1 MLAALRPLCILSLFV
16 CGFSGFSGAVQPAAA
31 QDLEAWNKPFEP
43 FQVLGPI
50 YYVGTVELGAYLITT
65 PEGHVLIDGGLKES
79 APLIE
84 QSIRLLGFKA
94 QDIRVLLTT
103 QAHYDHV
110 ASMAYFHRV
119 SDARVDVMKGDAEL
133 LASGGKTDYLAQ
145 RWGPSSQFEP
155 VKATRVLRDGDTVTL
170 GGVTLT
176 ARATPGHTPG
186 CTTWVTTVQDG
197 GKSYKV
203 VFPGSTSV
211 NPGTRLVGQESY
223 PGIARDF
230 AHAFEVLASLKPD
243 VFLAGHAGAFDLP
256 TKRARMKAG
265 ATVNPFIDPDGYATY
280 IAGKKADFERELAK
294 QKAASATK

>member
-1 MLAALRPLCILSLFV
+1 MTRRSAFISLFAFCILPLF
-16 CGFSGFSGAVQPAAA
+16 AVGPAHSAAA
-31 QDLEAWNKPFEP
+31 QDRVAWNKPFEP
-43 FQVLGPI
+43 FKVIGPI
-50 YYVGTVELGAYLITT
+50 YYVGTIELGAYLIAT
-65 PEGHVLIDGGLKES
+65 PDGHLLIDGGLKES
-79 APLIE
+79 SPVIE
-84 QSIRLLGFKA
+84 QSIRQLGFKP

-119 SDARVDVMKGDAEL
+119 SGARVEVMKGDAEL
-133 LASGGKTDYLAQ
+133 LASGGKTDYLAA

-155 VKATRVLRDGDTVTL
+155 VKATRVLKDGDTVTL
-170 GGVTLT
+170 GGITLT

-186 CTTWVTTVQDG
+186 CTTWVATVQDG

-203 VFPGSTSV
+203 VFPGSTSI

-230 AHAFEVLASLKPD
+230 AHTFEVLGSLKPD
-243 VFLAGHAGAFDLP
+243 VFLAGHAGAFGLAE
-256 TKRARMKAG
+256 KRDRMKAG
-265 ATVNPFIDPDGYATY
+265 APVNPFIDPAGYATY

-294 QKAASATK
+294 QKADAAK